1 VKFEYASVLLGG
13 IFINRLIARAQQ
25 DDVKKRPIGAI
36 SSPLRRHVI
45 LHYQTSGMIVMMVL
59 LGGAPAFSA
68 PSSATFLIP
77 VNQAG
82 AVHEGSAAALLADN
96 EIRNR
101 YCAV

>member
-1 VKFEYASVLLGG
+1 
-13 IFINRLIARAQQ
+13 
-25 DDVKKRPIGAI
+25 
-36 SSPLRRHVI
+36 
-45 LHYQTSGMIVMMVL
+45 MIVMMVL

-82 AVHEGSAAALLADN
+82 AVHEGNAAALLADK